1 MFILASQPISEVPA
15 EVITSTSKA
24 IIEGGGLLGALLLLS
39 VLVNLVL
46 GWVVI
51 RVQNLRVTDT
61 DRTRNT
67 AEKMV
72 ETFAGVQNT
81 LSNLNDAQKVQA
93 AAMQTLMQTV
103 NTILLQAMTRGSH
116 PPTHGGG

>member
-1 MFILASQPISEVPA
+1 MTK
-15 EVITSTSKA
+15 TSDA

-51 RVQNLRVTDT
+51 RVQNARVKDT
-61 DRTRNT
+61 ERIGAT

-81 LSNLNDAQKVQA
+81 LSNLSGTSQTQAQAVQHLTTT
-93 AAMQTLMQTV
+93 MQTL
-103 NTILLQAMTRGSH
+103 LLASTRSGPLPGS
-116 PPTHGGG
+116 GGGGGGGAPPLQGGR